1 MEKEDNVVN
10 TIPDSEHTL
19 LDKILFDEPEGLTP
33 KLDGAIAGGGQ
44 QHIEV
49 RYFVIDCYI
58 LMWDEQLY
66 QKGLGGCVC

>member
-44 QHIEV
+44 QLREV

-58 LMWDEQLY
+58 LM
-66 QKGLGGCVC
+66 